1 MADNECV
8 FCGDVIPEG
17 RQVCPNCEA
26 KHDPQEF
33 FREERASIAKSVI
46 DDMVAT
52 LEDDV
57 VKNFFEN
64 QKKRKVYC
72 VTKILMHIA
81 AEVEYFQRRIQD
93 AQLAIQM
100 THGLY
105 TLLAAAHQSIV
116 STPAGDTLYGLR
128 INVVRSAP
136 GLRYWIS
143 VYEEGFTSQDYQE
156 VWV

>member
-26 KHDPQEF
+26 KYDPKEF
-33 FREERASIAKSVI
+33 FSAEISSIPESFVADMAAS
-46 DDMVAT
+46 
-52 LEDDV
+52 LEAD
-57 VKNFFEN
+57 VKNYFEN
-64 QKKRKVYC
+64 HKKRKAYC

-81 AEVEYFQRRIQD
+81 AEVEYFRRRIPD
-93 AQLAIQM
+93 AELSIQM

-105 TLLAAAHQSIV
+105 MLLAAAHQAIV
-116 STPAGDTLYGLR
+116 ITPAGDTLYGLK
-128 INVVRSAP
+128 IKEVRAP

>member
-26 KHDPQEF
+26 KYDPQGL
-33 FREERASIAKSVI
+33 FREERASIAKSVVA
-46 DDMVAT
+46 DMAAS
-52 LEDDV
+52 LEAD
-57 VKNFFEN
+57 VKNYFEN
-64 QKKRKVYC
+64 HKKRKVYC

-81 AEVEYFQRRIQD
+81 AEVEYFQRRIPD
-93 AQLAIQM
+93 AQISIQM
-100 THGLY
+100 TYGLY

-116 STPAGDTLYGLR
+116 RTPAGDTLYGLR
-128 INVVRSAP
+128 IKMVRGTP

-156 VWV
+156 VYV